1 MPTMPTLCLF
11 SFASSFSVFLSTQ
24 ATAEILDITET
35 VFVLHAD
42 RVIGGVVLPQ
52 RHCVVE
58 FVVPTALFPSGYPDL
73 RKPIAQVSSGSIAMQ
88 NTSKI
93 MLRPKVP
100 QQPALARPRRDAEA
114 VRREFEV

>member
-1 MPTMPTLCLF
+1 MPTLYLF
-11 SFASSFSVFLSTQ
+11 SFASSFSAFLSTQ
-24 ATAEILDITET
+24 AAEILDITET

-58 FVVPTALFPSGYPDL
+58 FVVATALFPSGYPDL
-73 RKPIAQVSSGSIAMQ
+73 RKPIAQVSIATQ

-93 MLRPKVP
+93 MNRPKVP